1 MFTPDEKRA
10 IIFLAAV
17 AVAGGIVR
25 AVRHPDPPPKIVVAP
40 ELPGQ
45 DVLKQAALAR
55 EAAAL
60 ARPLGPGETIDIDQ
74 ASEREIERLPRIGP
88 SLAQRIVADR
98 DSNGPFGSL
107 EALDQV
113 SGVGPGIL
121 AEIRPHVR
129 FSGSPRQVTE
139 VTERK
144 AVGRHARSASRAP

>member
-10 IIFLAAV
+10 IVFLAAV
-17 AVAGGIVR
+17 AVAGGLVR
-25 AVRHPDPPPKIVVAP
+25 AVRHPEPPRRVVVAP

-60 ARPLGPGETIDIDQ
+60 ARPLGPDETIDIDQ
-74 ASEREIERLPRIGP
+74 ANEREIERLPRVGP

-107 EALDQV
+107 EALDAV
-113 SGVGPGIL
+113 SGIGPSML
-121 AEIRPHVR
+121 AAIRPHVR
-129 FSGSPRQVTE
+129 FSGAPRRVTE
-139 VTERK
+139 VTTPK
-144 AVGRHARSASRAP
+144 AVESRARGSRRAS